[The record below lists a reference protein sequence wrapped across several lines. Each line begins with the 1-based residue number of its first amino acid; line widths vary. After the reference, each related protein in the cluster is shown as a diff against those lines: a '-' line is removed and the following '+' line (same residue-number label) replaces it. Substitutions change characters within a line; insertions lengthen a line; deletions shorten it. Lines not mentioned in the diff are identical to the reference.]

1 TAAPQGRRRAA
12 SQHGHVRGWPWAVLR
27 RRDELGWRGTQP
39 GTPRW
44 PDPLERSLP
53 IRSGAPQPPHRPEQ
67 ILPIR
72 GGLHRGGVRGVVRTL
87 VIWAG
92 AGAGAV
98 I

>member
-1 TAAPQGRRRAA
+1 VAGSAGTEPSDPKRGSAA
-12 SQHGHVRGWPWAVLR
+12 
-27 RRDELGWRGTQP
+27 
-39 GTPRW
+39 
-44 PDPLERSLP
+44 
-53 IRSGAPQPPHRPEQ
+53 PHRPEQ

>member
-1 TAAPQGRRRAA
+1 MSWAGGARSPVRRGGRIRRNGAFRSEA
-12 SQHGHVRGWPWAVLR
+12 GLR
-27 RRDELGWRGTQP
+27 
-39 GTPRW
+39 
-44 PDPLERSLP
+44 S
-53 IRSGAPQPPHRPEQ
+53 PHRPEQ